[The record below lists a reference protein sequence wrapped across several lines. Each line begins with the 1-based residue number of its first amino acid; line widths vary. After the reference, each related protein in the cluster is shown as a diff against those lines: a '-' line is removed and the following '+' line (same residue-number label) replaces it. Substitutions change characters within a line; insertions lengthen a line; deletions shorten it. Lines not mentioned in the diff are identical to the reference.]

1 VYLLDHDEAGS
12 IGVVLNRPTGTPVEE
27 IVPRWGL
34 AVSSPG
40 MIFGGGPV
48 SINGAI
54 CIARASSAPAPAPP
68 ADADSD
74 DPADAGERRP
84 RFQPVVGPIGTVD
97 LHLPPEDLPVSLAEA
112 RVFAGYAGWGP
123 GQLESEIEEGSW
135 FVVDAEEG
143 DVFDADPEGLWPRVL
158 RRQGGWLAVIA
169 RHPLDPSVN

>member
-1 VYLLDHDEAGS
+1 MYLLDHDGAGS

-27 IVPRWGL
+27 VVPSWGL

-54 CIARASSAPAPAPP
+54 CIARVGSPPAPAPP
-68 ADADSD
+68 AEVD
-74 DPADAGERRP
+74 DAGEHRP
-84 RFQPVVGPIGTVD
+84 RFQPVAGPIGTVD
-97 LHLPPEDLPVSLAEA
+97 LHRPPEDLPVSLAEA

-123 GQLESEIEEGSW
+123 GQLDAEIEEGSW
-135 FVVDAEEG
+135 FVVDSADG

-169 RHPLDPSVN
+169 RHPVDPSVN